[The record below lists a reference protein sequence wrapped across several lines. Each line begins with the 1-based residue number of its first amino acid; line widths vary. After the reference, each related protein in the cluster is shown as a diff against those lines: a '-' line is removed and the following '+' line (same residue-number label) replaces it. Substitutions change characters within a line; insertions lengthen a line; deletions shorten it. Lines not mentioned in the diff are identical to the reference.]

1 MNIQADICLW
11 LVQIVFFFILSI
23 SPYLVR
29 GHSYITSGKRGQ
41 KMVIFS
47 DVADVADVA
56 DEADVVDIV
65 GVWAKKVQVYV
76 YVI

>member
-1 MNIQADICLW
+1 MACADCL
-11 LVQIVFFFILSI
+11 FFFILSI

-56 DEADVVDIV
+56 DEVDVVDEADVVDIV